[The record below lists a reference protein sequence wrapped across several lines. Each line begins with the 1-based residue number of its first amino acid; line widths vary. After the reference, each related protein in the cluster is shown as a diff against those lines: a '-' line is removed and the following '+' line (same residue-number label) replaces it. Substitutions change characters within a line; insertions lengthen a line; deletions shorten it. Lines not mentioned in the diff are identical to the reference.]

1 MQPPVRELLAGQ
13 SPNTPHC
20 IHSLLLG
27 ILKIGYNS
35 HPRHMVRLHWQRVE
49 MMEATVVRLE
59 GLGVQVEERGAMV
72 AVVAVV
78 AVMEKAD

>member
-1 MQPPVRELLAGQ
+1 
-13 SPNTPHC
+13 
-20 IHSLLLG
+20 
-27 ILKIGYNS
+27 
-35 HPRHMVRLHWQRVE
+35 MVRLHWQRVE